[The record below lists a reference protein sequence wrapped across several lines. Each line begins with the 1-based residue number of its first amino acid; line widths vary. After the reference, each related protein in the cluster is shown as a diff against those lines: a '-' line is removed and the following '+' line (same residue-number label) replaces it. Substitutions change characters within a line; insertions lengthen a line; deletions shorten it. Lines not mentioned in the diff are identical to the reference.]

1 MRKINTVSCILY
13 SKSEAANSDI
23 CWNAQVSQLKVNR
36 ILDILGKRSLFITQS
51 SGSHSKGKKFL
62 CRFNYRNPFILMYS
76 KCIRWKHLPET
87 RNPFCT
93 HIHQYQNSTRVNNYP
108 CLLSSQCSGSCW
120 HFCMGSCLHWT
131 WTQNAASYGLNA
143 YVNIQEIWPWFSLS
157 LYTPWTFHLYKMRM
171 QTNFKL
177 DHRK

>member
-23 CWNAQVSQLKVNR
+23 CWNPQVSQLKVNR

-108 CLLSSQCSGSCW
+108 CLLSFQCSGSCW

-131 WTQNAASYGLNA
+131 CCF
-143 YVNIQEIWPWFSLS
+143 IWIKRICQHSRNMAMIFPFTLH
-157 LYTPWTFHLYKMRM
+157 PM
-171 QTNFKL
+171 NFWL
-177 DHRK
+177 V